1 MCKCQPREAEVYKE
15 EKYLGSWN
23 CNFGDTFLDKSV
35 LGTRKSQGLT
45 KIKAASMLNLS
56 VNNYDPP

>member
-23 CNFGDTFLDKSV
+23 CNFGDIFLDKSV
-35 LGTRKSQGLT
+35 LGVRKSQGLT
-45 KIKAASMLNLS
+45 KVKAASMLSLS